1 MYQVDFESF
10 FDASPYPQGLLSV
23 PDFTIV
29 AVNNAYR
36 LATGRPAAS
45 LVGQPFFEAFPPSKT
60 DPTCTNV
67 AAVQASLERVIAT
80 RRPDIIPFLRFAV
93 DAGEQGPTEERWWS
107 VVHTPLLD
115 SDGELRYIGGCVI
128 DVTALYTLECTQENS
143 SALPVLQ
150 NEDLVARFKFAQMH
164 QALAGI
170 LDQERSHL
178 RMLFDQAPAFM
189 AVLRGRDLV
198 FEVVNDAYLQLV
210 GHRDILGKPAT
221 QALPEVSGQDFQA
234 LLLRVFESGK
244 PHAARNL
251 TLQVQP
257 EPGGGLVERHV
268 DLLYQPVFDFK
279 GAVSAVFAL
288 GIDITETVVAQVALA
303 EQLKQLQAAKARQA
317 FQLQLTDVLRRLTDS
332 EEVFRQSSE
341 LLGRHLDAS
350 RVLFGEYDLEGK
362 LVACHSNYVKEG
374 IKAIE
379 GAYPVESFGTE
390 NFASL
395 EDGTMFVSEDT
406 ALDPRT
412 AGLSVGATHWELRI
426 RSVVAVP
433 LSGKG
438 RRIACLF
445 VNDTRPRKWSDD
457 ERQLIAEAAERIWN
471 AVERSRAESE
481 LRQADKRKDRFLA
494 MLAHEL
500 RNPIAP
506 IRAAAELL
514 LRAPGDLE
522 RVAQASSIIMR
533 QTAHMA
539 AIVDDLLDVARV
551 TGGLVTLQKEEVDL
565 TRVVSDAVEQMHSL
579 MKSRRHVLSTFT
591 APEPLFVL
599 GDFKRLVQ
607 VLANLLGNA
616 AKYTP
621 EEGVIQLYLETA
633 PVHAVIRVVDDGIG
647 IAPDLLPHV
656 FKLFSQG
663 ERTAD
668 RSSGGLGLGL
678 SLVKSLVDLHGGEV
692 FARSDGEGKG
702 SEFVVRLPRLIRSAA
717 GKGKAVPAPPGVRQA
732 SLQRILV
739 VDDNVDAAE
748 LLASI
753 LADEGHTVAVEYD
766 PQSALDHAQREA
778 FDVFILDIGLPGID
792 GVELAHRIRAQ
803 PAAAASLVVA
813 LSGYAPPKDVGSSDS
828 PFDYYFVKP
837 VSLGKLSEAL
847 REPRRGTREDRSAA
861 Q

>member
-36 LATGRPAAS
+36 LATGRAATR
-45 LVGQPFFEAFPPSKT
+45 LVGRPFFEAFPPSKK

-67 AAVQASLERVIAT
+67 AALQASLERVIAT
-80 RRPDIIPFLRFAV
+80 RRPDTIPFIRFAV
-93 DAGEQGPTEERWWS
+93 DAGENGPAEERWWS

-115 SDGELRYIGGCVI
+115 SQSELRYIGACVI
-128 DVTALYTLECTQENS
+128 DVTELYTLERTPENS
-143 SALPVLQ
+143 SLPVLQ
-150 NEDLVARFKFAQMH
+150 HEDLVARFKFAQMH
-164 QALAGI
+164 QALVSI

-178 RMLFDQAPAFM
+178 RTLFDQAPAFM

-210 GHRDILGKPAT
+210 GHRDILGKPVM
-221 QALPEVSGQDFQA
+221 QALPEVSGQGFEA
-234 LLLRVFESGK
+234 LLIRVLERGE
-244 PHAARNL
+244 PHVARNL

-257 EPGGGLVERHV
+257 EPDGALVERHV
-268 DLLYQPVFDFK
+268 DLLYQPVFDSK
-279 GAVSAVFAL
+279 GAVSAIFAL

-303 EQLKQLQAAKARQA
+303 EQLKELQAAKARQA

-332 EEVFRQSSE
+332 DEVFRQSSE
-341 LLGRHLDAS
+341 VLGRHLEAS
-350 RVLFGEYDLEGK
+350 RVLFGEYDLEDK
-362 LVACHSNYVKEG
+362 LVTCHSNYVKEG
-374 IKAIE
+374 TEAIH
-379 GAYPVESFGTE
+379 GTYPVESFGTE

-412 AGLSVGATHWELRI
+412 AGVSIGATHWALRI

-433 LSGKG
+433 LGRKG
-438 RRIACLF
+438 ARIACLF
-445 VNDTRPRKWSDD
+445 VNDSRVRKWSDD
-457 ERQLIAEAAERIWN
+457 EKLLIADAAERIWS

-481 LRQADKRKDRFLA
+481 LRQADKRKDQFLA

-514 LRAPGDLE
+514 LRAPGDRE
-522 RVAQASSIIMR
+522 RVAHASRIIAR
-533 QTAHMA
+533 QTAHMTS
-539 AIVDDLLDVARV
+539 IVDDLLDVARV
-551 TGGLVTLQKEEVDL
+551 TGGLVTLHKEEVDL
-565 TRVVSDAVEQMHSL
+565 KRVLSDAVEQMRSL
-579 MKSRRHVLSTFT
+579 MKSRRQVLSTLA
-591 APEPLFVL
+591 APERFLVL

-607 VLANLLGNA
+607 VFANLLGNA

-621 EEGVIQLYLETA
+621 EEGRIQVRLDATPE
-633 PVHAVIRVVDDGIG
+633 HVVVRIADNGIG
-647 IAPDLLPHV
+647 IASDLLPHV

-663 ERTAD
+663 ERTTD
-668 RSSGGLGLGL
+668 RSTGGLGLGL

-692 FARSDGEGKG
+692 FAKSEGVDKG
-702 SEFVVRLPRLIRSAA
+702 SEFGVRLPRLVGSAVRRA
-717 GKGKAVPAPPGVRQA
+717 KEIPRPVGLVEAAVR
-732 SLQRILV
+732 RILV

-748 LLASI
+748 LLASV
-753 LADEGHTVAVEYD
+753 LTDEGHTVAVEHD
-766 PQSALDHAQREA
+766 PHLALERVHREA

-792 GVELAHRIRAQ
+792 GAELARRLRAQ
-803 PAAAASLVVA
+803 PETAPSLMVA
-813 LSGYAPPKDVGSSDS
+813 VSGYAPPMDVGSADS

-837 VSLGKLSEAL
+837 VTFSKLGEVL
-847 REPRRGTREDRSAA
+847 RERQHRAPKGKAGA
-861 Q
+861 V